1 MKKGLRLADGV
12 LLTWVLFYFS
22 LSSVRSIISCAP
34 SRSPAKGNPCML
46 GVYRPAKTLGY
57 SPGGVGRQIFVQCM
71 VCLILGEEQAP
82 RLPNIRILSAVLIT
96 WTIALQLNDRTARFC
111 IFPVW
116 EAALV
121 QSSRCWKMEK
131 LELPSFSGIIPTF
144 SCDKKKIT
152 WFDIVS
158 NQVTNLGWIMGLEP
172 TIFRATIWRLS
183 QLGHIHHIWS

>member
-22 LSSVRSIISCAP
+22 LFSVRSIISCAP

-82 RLPNIRILSAVLIT
+82 RLPNIRVLSAVLII
-96 WTIALQLNDRTARFC
+96 WTIACKWTIGMPDFAFFSCRRSFRFNRQGAEKWKVGITLAFGVIPTSSCYKKEITEYDTQYGDIVFAPDDLDENDPF
-111 IFPVW
+111 
-116 EAALV
+116 E
-121 QSSRCWKMEK
+121 
-131 LELPSFSGIIPTF
+131 ELPS
-144 SCDKKKIT
+144 
-152 WFDIVS
+152 
-158 NQVTNLGWIMGLEP
+158 
-172 TIFRATIWRLS
+172 
-183 QLGHIHHIWS
+183 